1 MKLWRP
7 GITGKLFLAIL
18 ATCIV
23 LLISMHWAVRI
34 SFERGFIDYIKRGNE
49 QRLTMLGDALS
60 EQYAL
65 HGNWKFLR
73 NNDRFIFQLL
83 KSFDRDNDDRFPGGR
98 KTNAGGTPDG
108 RLDIGPPDTDGPP
121 PDGPPPDG
129 PRGPGPDMPPHGWRT
144 LFWVVDQKGR
154 VLVGP
159 RERVPEDGSRR
170 NIVVNGV
177 SVGAVIASPVERL
190 TRNTDI
196 NFDRQQKRTSWL
208 IVALSTILAALA
220 TFPLA
225 RGLLAPVKRLVE
237 GTHRLAAGD
246 FTTRVAVSSSDE
258 LGRLAQDF
266 NQLASTLERN
276 QQMRRDLMADISHEL
291 RTPLA
296 VLRGELEAIQD
307 GVRKFTPDSVTSLQA
322 EVATLTTLV
331 DDLHQLSMSDEGA
344 LAYQKT
350 SVDIITLLEVAA
362 GAFRERFASR
372 GLTIAVSLPENATVF
387 GDGDRLMQLF
397 NNLLENSLRYTDSG
411 GRLLISASQT
421 GRRIILDFADS
432 GPGVSDQQL
441 ERLCERFYR
450 AEGSRNRASGGSG
463 LGLAICVNIV
473 AAHGGTLRAD
483 HSPFGGVSIKVE
495 LPLERDTP
503 RDV

>member
-98 KTNAGGTPDG
+98 KTNAGGTRDG

-322 EVATLTTLV
+322 EVATLTKLV

-421 GRRIILDFADS
+421 GRRILLDFADS

>member
-322 EVATLTTLV
+322 EVATLTKLV

-372 GLTIAVSLPENATVF
+372 GLTISVSLPENATVF

>member
-1 MKLWRP
+1 
-7 GITGKLFLAIL
+7 
-18 ATCIV
+18 
-23 LLISMHWAVRI
+23 
-34 SFERGFIDYIKRGNE
+34 
-49 QRLTMLGDALS
+49 
-60 EQYAL
+60 
-65 HGNWKFLR
+65 
-73 NNDRFIFQLL
+73 
-83 KSFDRDNDDRFPGGR
+83 
-98 KTNAGGTPDG
+98 
-108 RLDIGPPDTDGPP
+108 
-121 PDGPPPDG
+121 
-129 PRGPGPDMPPHGWRT
+129 WRT

-322 EVATLTTLV
+322 EVATLTKLV

-421 GRRIILDFADS
+421 VRRIILDFADS

>member
-266 NQLASTLERN
+266 KQLASTLERN

-322 EVATLTTLV
+322 EVATLTKLV

>member
-7 GITGKLFLAIL
+7 GITGKLFLAIF

-60 EQYAL
+60 EQYEQ
-65 HGNWKFLR
+65 HGDWKFLR

-83 KSFDRDNDDRFPGGR
+83 RTFERDNDERPPGG
-98 KTNAGGTPDG
+98 P
-108 RLDIGPPDTDGPP
+108 GPHGEPGPMP
-121 PDGPPPDG
+121 GPG
-129 PRGPGPDMPPHGWRT
+129 PRPDMPPHGWRT
-144 LFWVVDQKGR
+144 QFWVVDQQGR

-159 RERVPEDGSRR
+159 RAPVPQDGTRR
-170 NIVVNGV
+170 NIVVDGV

-208 IVALSTILAALA
+208 IVALATLLAALA

-237 GTHRLAAGD
+237 GTHKLAAGD
-246 FTTRVAVSSSDE
+246 FSTRVTVTGGDE

-307 GVRKFTPDSVTSLQA
+307 GVRKFTPDSISSLQA
-322 EVATLTTLV
+322 EVGTLTKLV

-344 LAYQKT
+344 LAYQKE
-350 SVDIITLLEVAA
+350 SVDLIALLEVAA

-372 GLTIAVSLPENATVF
+372 GLTTLSFSAIA
-387 GDGDRLMQLF
+387 
-397 NNLLENSLRYTDSG
+397 
-411 GRLLISASQT
+411 
-421 GRRIILDFADS
+421 
-432 GPGVSDQQL
+432 
-441 ERLCERFYR
+441 
-450 AEGSRNRASGGSG
+450 
-463 LGLAICVNIV
+463 IV
-473 AAHGGTLRAD
+473 
-483 HSPFGGVSIKVE
+483 
-495 LPLERDTP
+495 
-503 RDV
+503 

>member
-1 MKLWRP
+1 VKLWRP

-246 FTTRVAVSSSDE
+246 FTTRVAVSSTDE

-322 EVATLTTLV
+322 EVATLTKLV